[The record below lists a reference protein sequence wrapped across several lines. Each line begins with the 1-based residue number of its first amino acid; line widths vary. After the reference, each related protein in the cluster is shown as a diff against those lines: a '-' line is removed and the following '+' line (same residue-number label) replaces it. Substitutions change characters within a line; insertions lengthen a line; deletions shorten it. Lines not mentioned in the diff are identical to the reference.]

1 MVGLFNEWD
10 DIYIMRFGEKLMWSN
25 ANIRWDANS
34 YLWNDVRELLQ
45 QLSAKQDVTSSL
57 KKLKKSDKKKLIRL
71 IMHLNGVEVY
81 DEKKEIQ
88 NIQLHVEDV
97 KLIIKEV
104 EKNVQIIY

>member
-1 MVGLFNEWD
+1 
-10 DIYIMRFGEKLMWSN
+10 
-25 ANIRWDANS
+25 
-34 YLWNDVRELLQ
+34 
-45 QLSAKQDVTSSL
+45 
-57 KKLKKSDKKKLIRL
+57 
-71 IMHLNGVEVY
+71 MHLNGVEVY